1 VKSNRTEKHGSTGW
15 IPSGWRIATERDK
28 PRLDE
33 RKGKV
38 RYGRRCGKEYDR
50 KCNVM
55 EVGVEEGIRNGEEER
70 EDVEGLKGVRTTLTV
85 D

>member
-1 VKSNRTEKHGSTGW
+1 MEDDAGRNTTG
-15 IPSGWRIATERDK
+15 E
-28 PRLDE
+28 L
-33 RKGKV
+33 
-38 RYGRRCGKEYDR
+38 